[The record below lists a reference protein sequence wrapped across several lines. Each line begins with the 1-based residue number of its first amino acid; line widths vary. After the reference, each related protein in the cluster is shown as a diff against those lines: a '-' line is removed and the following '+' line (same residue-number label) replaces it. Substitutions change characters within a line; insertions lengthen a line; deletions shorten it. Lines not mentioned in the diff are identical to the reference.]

1 MGLYLLVIYWNQ
13 EDSSHK
19 IILGKKMDDFLS
31 DEEDK
36 PAIMDDHLYEAELFE
51 YKM

>member
-1 MGLYLLVIYWNQ
+1 
-13 EDSSHK
+13 
-19 IILGKKMDDFLS
+19 MDDFLS